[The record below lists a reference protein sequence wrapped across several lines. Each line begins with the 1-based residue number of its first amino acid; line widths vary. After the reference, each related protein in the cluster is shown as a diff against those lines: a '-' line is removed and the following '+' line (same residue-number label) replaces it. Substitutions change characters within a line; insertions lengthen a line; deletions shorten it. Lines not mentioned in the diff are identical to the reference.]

1 MKLYEL
7 STTEEYSD
15 TPLFYYGNLDFL
27 NEKIEKGREIISSND
42 INQVTYWSIIPT
54 GTFLASEE
62 VDDVFDMSSSELT
75 WLEPELDVNMYTAKL
90 VWKSKYDNNELI
102 LEL

>member
-27 NEKIEKGREIISSND
+27 NGKIEKGREIISSND

-62 VDDVFDMSSSELT
+62 VDDVFDMSNSELT